1 MPSYKILVENSTLG
15 AIGATVTDEEIA
27 NAPADVELL
36 IASGIVAPLTKPHKE
51 KE

>member
-15 AIGATVTDEEIA
+15 DLGTTVTDEEIA

-36 IASGIVAPLTKPHKE
+36 IASGIVAPTTKTTKE
-51 KE
+51 KD